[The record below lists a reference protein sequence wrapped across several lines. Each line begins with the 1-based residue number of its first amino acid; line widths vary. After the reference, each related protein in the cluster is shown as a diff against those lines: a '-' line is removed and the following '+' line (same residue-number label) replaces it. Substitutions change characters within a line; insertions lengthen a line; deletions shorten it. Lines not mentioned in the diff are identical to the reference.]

1 MPIQQT
7 YYLNAPS
14 LGSATA
20 VFYDAALSVCAA
32 DGFYGD
38 GVITREQVGC
48 VLLPQQDCPFC
59 GTSCSPIGEVI
70 IGEDTAIYSLSVD
83 TGTNPTDIGAII
95 IEFNPNSIPNGIKAT
110 LNTNTYNEL
119 SSVNYGY
126 LASSVPGT
134 FTYIGATASNCGEYG
149 SGHTNEYEINEYD
162 GITWNNTGDS
172 IYVTLD
178 AAYTILTPSAPDKCI
193 MVVPKLNNSFN
204 TLIVDTLLACYPDD
218 YASIIVHCPQRLR
231 SFTGSTAEAD
241 DTIRCALPTNVTYYV
256 AAVNGTN
263 PFLGLY
269 DWVFTD
275 SFGQNKLADGKYK
288 TNFLILPNDTIEVQN
303 GVIISISQTC

>member
-20 VFYDAALSVCAA
+20 VFYDAALSICAA

-48 VLLPQQDCPFC
+48 VLLPQQSCPFC

-70 IGEDTAIYSLSVD
+70 TGEDLGVYNLSVD
-83 TGTNPTDIGAII
+83 TGTNPTDVGAII
-95 IEFNPNSIPNGIKAT
+95 IEFNPNNVPNGIRVT
-110 LNTNTYNEL
+110 LNTNSYNEL

-126 LASSVPGT
+126 LASLDPGT
-134 FTYIGATASNCGEYG
+134 FTYIGNSASNCGEYG
-149 SGHTNEYEINEYD
+149 SGHTNTYDVYEYD
-162 GITWNNTGDS
+162 GITWNSTGDS
-172 IYVTLD
+172 LNITLSD
-178 AAYTILTPSAPDKCI
+178 DYTQLTPSAPDKCI
-193 MVVPKLNNSFN
+193 MVIPKLNNSFN
-204 TLIVDTLLACYPDD
+204 TILIETVSACYPDD
-218 YASIIVHCPQRLR
+218 YASIIVRCPQRLR
-231 SFTGSTAEAD
+231 SFTGSTSEVD
-241 DTIRCALPTNVTYYV
+241 HIIRCALPTNVTYYV
-256 AAVNGTN
+256 APVNGVN

-275 SFGQNKLADGKYK
+275 SFGQNKLADGTYK
-288 TNFLILPNDTIEVQN
+288 TNFLTLPNDTIEVEN